1 MASRGGCGVL
11 VGKACDGANE
21 YQALG
26 PLGLLRGGGQR
37 DGCTGG
43 VTEKGDSGQPEVIP

>member
-26 PLGLLRGGGQR
+26 PLGLLRGVSAM
-37 DGCTGG
+37 DAPA
-43 VTEKGDSGQPEVIP
+43 E